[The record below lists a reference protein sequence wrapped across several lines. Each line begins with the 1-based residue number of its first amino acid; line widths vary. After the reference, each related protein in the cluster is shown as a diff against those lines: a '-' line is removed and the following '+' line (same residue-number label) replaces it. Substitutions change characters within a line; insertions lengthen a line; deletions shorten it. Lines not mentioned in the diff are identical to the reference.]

1 MKQILCFFYLLPFL
15 VSAQTFTV
23 ETVPDPRKINNSH
36 VSDPSSLLKS
46 STTDS
51 INQIL
56 NTFESKTTA
65 QVAVVMLPSIGEA
78 DGFNFAQSLF
88 TKWGIGRKK
97 NDNGLLIVFVEDQHY
112 IRFHTGLAL
121 QGILTDIRCKQI
133 QQNYMVPYFKE
144 KKYDEGMLR
153 GIYETSQFLLD
164 PEAAT
169 EITDIEDDFSAR
181 DFFYL
186 FFSIVCGVLIFMAF
200 IFEIVNDKFS
210 SKSNGPRLR
219 MSWMVWVCLYLIAPV
234 SLFLFCFLNDVPI
247 LQFLGFAAAFILI
260 CVAEKFGRTLHQA
273 ATYDASAVYHF
284 LGSEIQ
290 FWKVTSFI
298 LPFPALIIFLNFR
311 KRKNDIRF
319 GPRECKNCSAMLT
332 RQTEANEDKYMKAG
346 QALEE
351 KLGVTDYD
359 VWHCDK
365 CELSETTS
373 FPNYA
378 NPQLYEACPSCQFI
392 TYQSTKTRTVKRAT
406 YEKEGSGERDYKCLN
421 CKFSKTEKFIIAKL
435 IHEST
440 SGSSSDS
447 FSSSSSSSDSSS
459 GSDWG
464 GGSSD
469 GGGASSTW

>member
-1 MKQILCFFYLLPFL
+1 MKKILCFFCLLPFL
-15 VSAQTFTV
+15 LSAQIFTV

-36 VSDPSSLLKS
+36 VSDPFSLLRP
-46 STTDS
+46 TTIDS

-56 NTFESKTTA
+56 NALESKTTA

-78 DGFNFAQSLF
+78 DGFDFAQDLF

-97 NDNGLLIVFVEDQHY
+97 NDNGLLILFIDDKHY

-144 KKYDEGMLR
+144 QKYDDGMLQ

-164 PEAAT
+164 PEAAA
-169 EITDIEDDFSAR
+169 EITDTEDDFSGR

-186 FFSIVCGVLIFMAF
+186 FLSIVCGVLIFMAF

-210 SKSNGPRLR
+210 GKTKEPRLR
-219 MSWMVWVCLYLIAPV
+219 MSWMVWVCLYLIVPV
-234 SLFLFCFLNDVPI
+234 SLFLFCFFNDVPI
-247 LQFLGFAAAFILI
+247 LQFLGFAAGFILI
-260 CVAEKFGRTLHQA
+260 CVVEKFGRTLHQLA
-273 ATYDASAVYHF
+273 SYDASAAFHL
-284 LGSEIQ
+284 LGKEIQ
-290 FWKVTSFI
+290 FWKVASFI
-298 LPFPALIIFLNFR
+298 LPFPALFIFLNFR

-319 GPRECKNCSAMLT
+319 GSRACKNCSTMLT

-346 QALEE
+346 QVLEE

-365 CELSETTS
+365 CGASEFAS
-373 FPNYA
+373 FPNYT
-378 NPQLYEACPSCQFI
+378 NPKLYEACPSCQFF
-392 TYQSTKTRTVKRAT
+392 TYQTTKTRIVKGAT
-406 YEKEGSGERDYKCLN
+406 YEKEGSGEHDYKCLN

-435 IHEST
+435 VYESV
-440 SGSSSDS
+440 SNSSSDYS
-447 FSSSSSSSDSSS
+447 SSSSSSSDSSS